1 MRTVRSWWRAV
12 HCWGRAVRSHLLMMR
27 GHLLLMLCVHLLL
40 MMHLLLIH
48 GMLIHGVLIHGVLI
62 HTMLIHRILTVN
74 CISMPSHLVG
84 LRVVC
89 PNILIVA
96 MNILSFMRVPLVF
109 RRVFV
114 AVLLAIHCCSRRML
128 FTGHVSSFSRSGCPC
143 CSNAFCAF
151 ALPVALVK

>member
-1 MRTVRSWWRAV
+1 V
-12 HCWGRAVRSHLLMMR
+12 HRWGRAVRSHLLMMR
-27 GHLLLMLCVHLLL
+27 GHLLLMLCVRHLLL

-48 GMLIHGVLIHGVLI
+48 GVLIHGVLIHGVLIHGVLI
-62 HTMLIHRILTVN
+62 HTMLVHRILTVN

-89 PNILIVA
+89 ANILIVA